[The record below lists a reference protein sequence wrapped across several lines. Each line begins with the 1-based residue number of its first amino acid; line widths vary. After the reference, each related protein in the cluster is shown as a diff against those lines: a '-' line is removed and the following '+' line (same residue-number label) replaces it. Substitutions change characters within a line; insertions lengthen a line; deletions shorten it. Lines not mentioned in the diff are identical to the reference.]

1 MGLDTV
7 ELVLSVEELFGIE
20 LPDAV
25 AEKLDT
31 VGKLHQYIVS
41 EHLRLNRPNINAD
54 IIFDQLRTIICYHL
68 GVEPEVVKPEARFV
82 QDLGAD

>member
-7 ELVLSVEELFGIE
+7 ELILSVEKFFGIE

-41 EHLRLNRPNINAD
+41 EHHRLNRPNINSD
-54 IIFDQLRTIICYHL
+54 IIFDQLRTIICYQL
-68 GVEPEVVKPEARFV
+68 EVKPEEVVSGARFV
-82 QDLGAD
+82 QDLRAD

>member
-7 ELVLSVEELFGIE
+7 ELVLSVEQIFDIE
-20 LPDAV
+20 LPDAM

-41 EHLRLNRPNINAD
+41 EHHRLNRPNINSD
-54 IIFDQLRTIICYHL
+54 IIFDQLRTIVCYQL
-68 GVEPEVVKPEARFV
+68 GVEPEEVKPDARFI

>member
-7 ELVLSVEELFGIE
+7 ELVLSVEKIFDIE

-41 EHLRLNRPNINAD
+41 EHLRLGRPNVNSD
-54 IIFDQLRTIICYHL
+54 IIFDQLRTIICSIL
-68 GVEPEVVKPEARFV
+68 DVKSSQVLPEARFV

>member
-7 ELVLSVEELFGIE
+7 ELILSVEKVFGIE

-41 EHLRLNRPNINAD
+41 EHRRLNRPNINSD
-54 IIFDQLRTIICYHL
+54 IIFDQLRTIVCYQL
-68 GVEPEVVKPEARFV
+68 DVKPEQVKPEARFV